1 MVMNP
6 TERVFAYIDGYNL
19 YYGLK
24 SKGWK
29 KFYWLNIQAMA
40 VDLLKPHQI
49 LIRTKYFTTIIK
61 RPRGKH
67 DRQNEFL
74 EALQTC
80 SDFDIFY
87 GHFLSSLVTCHNCGH
102 SYYMHHEKMTDVNIA
117 VELLIDSFNDR
128 FDIALLISAD
138 SDLIGPVRAIKS
150 AFPAKKVIIAFPP
163 NRVSEALKRE
173 ADGFIFISRN
183 TIAKCQFPTQIT
195 KPDGFTLRKPTS
207 WC

>member
-1 MVMNP
+1 MNP

-67 DRQNEFL
+67 DRQNER
-74 EALQTC
+74 A
-80 SDFDIFY
+80 
-87 GHFLSSLVTCHNCGH
+87 
-102 SYYMHHEKMTDVNIA
+102 EKA
-117 VELLIDSFNDR
+117 VERGVYQCNL
-128 FDIALLISAD
+128 ALM
-138 SDLIGPVRAIKS
+138 
-150 AFPAKKVIIAFPP
+150 F
-163 NRVSEALKRE
+163 
-173 ADGFIFISRN
+173 
-183 TIAKCQFPTQIT
+183 
-195 KPDGFTLRKPTS
+195 
-207 WC
+207 